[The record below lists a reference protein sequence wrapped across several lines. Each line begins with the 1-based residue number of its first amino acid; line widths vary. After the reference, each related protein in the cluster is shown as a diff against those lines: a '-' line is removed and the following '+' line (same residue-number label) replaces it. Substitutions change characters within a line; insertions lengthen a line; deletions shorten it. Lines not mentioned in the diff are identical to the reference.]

1 MTFRL
6 RQKLLMVA
14 CVVLIVMGTASS
26 SQAGLIPW
34 LVDSLF
40 GPSCS
45 PYASR
50 GYNPGYQP
58 YGSANCYVPR
68 VSTPPCYAT
77 SYATAPRYTQTCYPR
92 RFLFPPLLPALFGG
106 CRQPCAP
113 SAGYRLGGCPPY
125 GYGGCPPY
133 GYGGCPVTL
142 PAQPTAAKGD
152 GWSKTQPRTFV
163 PDSSAKT
170 ADKVDTKTFRPPTD
184 VDPGEVIPQV
194 EKPATVIPAGAEK
207 KKPAVEPVEKPEVEK
222 TPAAKP
228 GAAANPA
235 AALLRGEQGIA
246 WRVVPRQKRLARVSL
261 SRRLPNVVVRRRAVT
276 VDPTPRASIPGSSV
290 ADR

>member
-1 MTFRL
+1 MAT
-6 RQKLLMVA
+6 
-14 CVVLIVMGTASS
+14 VVV
-26 SQAGLIPW
+26 
-34 LVDSLF
+34 
-40 GPSCS
+40 
-45 PYASR
+45 
-50 GYNPGYQP
+50 
-58 YGSANCYVPR
+58 
-68 VSTPPCYAT
+68 
-77 SYATAPRYTQTCYPR
+77 
-92 RFLFPPLLPALFGG
+92 
-106 CRQPCAP
+106 
-113 SAGYRLGGCPPY
+113 
-125 GYGGCPPY
+125 
-133 GYGGCPVTL
+133 L
-142 PAQPTAAKGD
+142 PAQPTASKGD

-170 ADKVDTKTFRPPTD
+170 VDKVDTRTFRPPTD

-207 KKPAVEPVEKPEVEK
+207 KKPAVEPVEK
-222 TPAAKP
+222 TPATKP
-228 GAAANPA
+228 DAAANPA